1 MRSLRAQLLIGA
13 SIATMTVL
21 AGSSLLA
28 FLLMQEALHREFD
41 TALVAQARA
50 TSTLAVRDGR
60 RLRVEYD
67 AVLLPEYVR
76 KSTPDLFC
84 FWDRNGK
91 ELLRSPA
98 LTPAG
103 LERISA
109 PADRPALTN
118 HWLPD
123 GRMVRVAT
131 FSFAPRHINE
141 DQDEPVRGHALTL
154 AVARDIGNR
163 DAQLT
168 MLKVVLTTAAACGS
182 LAALLGLWWLSL
194 RLVRP
199 LDLLSRHIAAITPDR
214 LSTRLGNLAL
224 PSELD
229 PVRVRL
235 DDLLE
240 RLEAAFRRE
249 RAFTADAA
257 HELRTPLAGLR
268 TTLEVAASRERP
280 AADYRQALH
289 DSLEISAQM
298 QALVDNL
305 LALARVE
312 AGQVT
317 SEREP
322 TDLAALVDECWS
334 TVSTRAQ
341 ARGLHHD
348 FALGEV
354 GTIAIDRAKFRLVLG
369 NLLDNAVSYTDT
381 GGDLRLQ
388 ASIANG
394 ALHLS
399 VENSGCTLPPDA
411 AGQVFA
417 PFWRGDAAHTAT
429 GVHCGLGL
437 ALCQK
442 IIRVMDGDILATI
455 YDGRFRIAVT
465 VPLPDNDAAADKED
479 KDDLL

>member
-13 SIATMTVL
+13 SMATMVVL

-28 FLLMQEALHREFD
+28 FALMRTALDREFD
-41 TALVAQARA
+41 AALLAQARA
-50 TSTLAVRDGR
+50 TSTMAVREGR

-67 AVLLPEYVR
+67 AVLLPEYVSSER
-76 KSTPDLFC
+76 PDVFC
-84 FWDRNGK
+84 FWDRDGK

-98 LTPAG
+98 LQTAG
-103 LERISA
+103 LPLISA
-109 PADRPALTN
+109 TVERPALIDQM
-118 HWLPD
+118 LPD
-123 GRMVRVAT
+123 GRRMRMVA
-131 FSFAPRHINE
+131 FSFAPRRLGE
-141 DQDEPVRGHALTL
+141 DRSEPARGQALTL
-154 AVARDIGNR
+154 GVARDTTDR
-163 DAQLT
+163 DARQTL
-168 MLKVVLTTAAACGS
+168 LAVVLAASTACGS
-182 LAALLGLWWLSL
+182 LAALLGLWWLSQ
-194 RLVRP
+194 RLTRP
-199 LDLLSRHIAAITPDR
+199 LELLGRQIAAISADR
-214 LSTRLGNLAL
+214 LADRLGDLGL

-229 PVRVRL
+229 PVRAHL
-235 DDLLE
+235 DNLLD
-240 RLEAAFRRE
+240 RLEAAFKRE

-268 TTLEVAASRERP
+268 TTLEVAVSRERP

-305 LALARVE
+305 LALARIE
-312 AGQVT
+312 AGQVAI
-317 SEREP
+317 ERES
-322 TDLAALVDECWS
+322 TDLAALAEQCWS
-334 TVSTRAQ
+334 TVAARAQ
-341 ARGLHHD
+341 ARGLRHD

-381 GGDLRLQ
+381 GGDLALQ

-399 VENSGCTLPPDA
+399 VENSGCTLPSDT

-417 PFWRGDAAHTAT
+417 PFWRGDAAHTAV

-455 YDGRFRIAVT
+455 HDGRFRIAVT
-465 VPLPDNDAAADKED
+465 VPLPDSDAAADKED
-479 KDDLL
+479 TEDLM